1 MAMTEKDL
9 ARLGPAARAQIQAE
23 LARRDRA
30 RKARRLLVDAAQAG
44 PLLPDA
50 ESNLERRYYAAVLR
64 PKIMAG
70 LVESWEMHRRF
81 ELLPADTYCGLRLPA
96 AHYTPDFFICRDS
109 DGNWYGWGR
118 VLDYIG
124 VEWENAP
131 GQLLGQMNMF
141 E

>member
-70 LVESWEMHRRF
+70 LVESWAVSYTH
-81 ELLPADTYCGLRLPA
+81 LTLPTNSL
-96 AHYTPDFFICRDS
+96 
-109 DGNWYGWGR
+109 
-118 VLDYIG
+118 V
-124 VEWENAP
+124 
-131 GQLLGQMNMF
+131 
-141 E
+141 